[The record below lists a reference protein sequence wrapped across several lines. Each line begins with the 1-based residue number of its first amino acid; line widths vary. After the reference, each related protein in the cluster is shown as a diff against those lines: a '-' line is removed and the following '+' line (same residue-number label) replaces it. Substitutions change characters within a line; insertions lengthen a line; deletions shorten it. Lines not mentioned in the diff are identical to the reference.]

1 MDQDETPRNDPLEM
15 TGNVQGFKL
24 PMGCLMTSV
33 LILLPILTMV
43 LGLVRANNFNDGLL
57 AVLIPA
63 VWMGIIAVAHMISQR
78 ST

>member
-78 ST
+78 SA

>member
-63 VWMGIIAVAHMISQR
+63 AWMGIIAVAHMITQR
-78 ST
+78 SA

>member
-1 MDQDETPRNDPLEM
+1 MDQNETPKNDPLEM

-24 PMGCLMTSV
+24 PMGCVMTSV